1 MAGLRG
7 GAIERA
13 GAPET
18 ADLLARALDV
28 VDDES
33 VREWTH
39 GFHTY
44 PARFHP
50 VLVRRLLEDLP
61 PKARVLDPFVGSGT
75 TLIETAL
82 KGGTALGVD
91 LNPLAVELA
100 WLKATPWGAT
110 WRATL
115 LDAAEQVVERVT
127 EETRASRRRSAATS
141 SPPPRRETRYDDP
154 RYYPPHVYR
163 ELVAL
168 RQAIDELT
176 ETALRRALL
185 LILSSI
191 VVKVSLQRSDTDETL
206 VERTIPRGAPT
217 RHFAHRTDEL
227 LRHMA
232 EYATAVP
239 MGTPTPKVR
248 PGDARHL
255 DHVRDATIDRVI
267 TSPPYLG
274 TYNYARHHLR
284 RIGWLGLDPAPLERG
299 EIGARRGGG
308 DPARAL
314 LRWEHDVRAYLGE
327 IARVLRPGAWAY
339 ILIGDSVVGRQAVV
353 GYEAVERIASAVG
366 LTLVARASQ
375 QRPEPLGPTRGVQS
389 QRNEHLLALRK

>member
-1 MAGLRG
+1 
-7 GAIERA
+7 
-13 GAPET
+13 
-18 ADLLARALDV
+18 
-28 VDDES
+28 VDDDS
-33 VREWTH
+33 TREWTH

-61 PKARVLDPFVGSGT
+61 PKARVLDPFAGSGT

-82 KGGTALGVD
+82 KGGAALGVD

-115 LDAAEQVVERVT
+115 LAAAEQVVARVT
-127 EETRASRRRSAATS
+127 EETRASRRRSAKTSS
-141 SPPPRRETRYDDP
+141 SPPRAETRYDDP

-168 RQAIDELT
+168 RQAIDGVSEP
-176 ETALRRALL
+176 ALRRALL

-191 VVKVSLQRSDTDETL
+191 IVKVSRQRSDTDEAL
-206 VERTIPRGAPT
+206 VERAIPRGAPT
-217 RHFAHRTDEL
+217 RHFAHRTEEL

-232 EYATAVP
+232 EYAAAVP
-239 MGTPTPKVR
+239 LGTPTPKVR
-248 PGDARHL
+248 LGDARHL
-255 DHVRDATIDRVI
+255 DHVRDGSIERVI

-274 TYNYARHHLR
+274 TYDYTRHHR
-284 RIGWLGLDPAPLERG
+284 RRFGWLGLDPAPLERG

-314 LRWEHDVRAYLGE
+314 GRWERDVRAYLGE

-339 ILIGDSVVGRQAVV
+339 LLLGDSVVGQEAVI
-353 GYEAVERIASAVG
+353 GYEVVERAAPAMG

-375 QRPEPLGPTRGVQS
+375 QRPEPLGPTRGVH
-389 QRNEHLLALRK
+389 RERREHLLALQRG